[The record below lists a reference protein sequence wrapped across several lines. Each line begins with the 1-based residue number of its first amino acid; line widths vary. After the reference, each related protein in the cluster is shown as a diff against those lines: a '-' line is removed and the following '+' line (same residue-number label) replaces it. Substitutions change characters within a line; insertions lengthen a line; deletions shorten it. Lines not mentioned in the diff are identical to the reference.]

1 MIFIKTNVKT
11 FYKHLSSYTR
21 QHFLTSLKNKMMKKL
36 FLKKQVKNTN
46 LFEGKFT
53 DLLDTAVMV
62 IQSKLN
68 RSQQR

>member
-11 FYKHLSSYTR
+11 FYKDLSSYTR
-21 QHFLTSLKNKMMKKL
+21 QHFLTSLKNKMMEKL

-46 LFEGKFT
+46 LLEGKFT

-62 IQSKLN
+62 IHSKLN